1 MFKDIVFSKSDFD
14 GKAEGGIFFRSFELN
29 KFLEKVEA
37 SDEEVVGLRFEGNN
51 VEILV
56 NKNKRMSV

>member
-1 MFKDIVFSKSDFD
+1 MLKNIVFSKSDFD

-29 KFLEKVEA
+29 KFLERVEA
-37 SDEEVVGLRFEGNN
+37 NDEEVVGLKFEGNN